1 MARFSTTLLSDPAE
15 FVTTLCN
22 VVPITLPASH
32 VNALRIM
39 NSLLS
44 TAFLAGGRG
53 GGSSSPHRS
62 TPHPPTPAS
71 PTATH
76 ANPAYLSSDKHSFR
90 ERIAWMEADR
100 VHRAAHGHGD
110 GAAQIFEQLKRH
122 LLLVRWGEASHMK
135 EILMI
140 MKCFR
145 IFMMTFPPS
154 FLSFFVC
161 MYVCTD
167 RRRYSAPLTWE

>member
-62 TPHPPTPAS
+62 TPHPPIPAS
-71 PTATH
+71 PTATQ

-90 ERIAWMEADR
+90 ERIAWMEADK
-100 VHRAAHGHGD
+100 VHRAAHGHGHGD

-122 LLLVRWGEASHMK
+122 LLLVRWGESSHMK
-135 EILMI
+135 E
-140 MKCFR
+140 
-145 IFMMTFPPS
+145 
-154 FLSFFVC
+154 
-161 MYVCTD
+161 Y
-167 RRRYSAPLTWE
+167 